1 MQMVLYVELYVSV
14 TNSSCICVHLS
25 SLLISVSFLPKY
37 LKEISFNL
45 QASCVEYVIMMS
57 DNLSTLFPNM
67 YMDFAGIHLDCH
79 QIFSITA
86 TLIVLPTVWLRDL
99 SLLSY
104 LSGSIS
110 IFVFLSLIHYST
122 ISSSLFRQHKKLIVN
137 LTIAADLYA
146 YVFSWRSRRI
156 NYSCSLLVMDWGDRQ
171 NWISS
176 NWNSSRPCKLA
187 CCNWYIWFRLLWP
200 FSFSKYLLFY
210 ERTIKVSN
218 SFNYQVN
225 WYFMRFLSATNPLRS
240 FSSILQFETFI
251 DINMTC

>member
-1 MQMVLYVELYVSV
+1 M
-14 TNSSCICVHLS
+14 CVHLS

-110 IFVFLSLIHYST
+110 FFVSLSLIHYST
-122 ISSSLFRQHKKLIVN
+122 ISSSLFLQHKKLIVN

-218 SFNYQVN
+218 SFNYQVY
-225 WYFMRFLSATNPLRS
+225 WYYMPSLPFCHQSYSFVRCATIWKLYRYKHDFFLRNSICLIPHH
-240 FSSILQFETFI
+240 SS
-251 DINMTC
+251 